1 VTRKQRSQLFV
12 KHRGQ
17 ESETICAK
25 SAASHGTAGPKKMHR
40 TTHKTDWRVV
50 VGRAT
55 GILVL
60 LAGILFAAGLC
71 NASPSDDNAVPSI
84 FRPHSTPAESIYH
97 LSVFVLA
104 ITAVIFLVVFSLLA
118 YAVVKF
124 RSQAAGAEREPA
136 QVYGSTQIEL
146 AWTIIPIL
154 IVVVLFLATARVIH
168 AIQDA
173 PKPAT
178 AVEVTAIGHQF
189 WWEFRY
195 PALGI
200 VTANELHVPVSDP
213 VHPTPTFL
221 KLLSADTDHSFW
233 IPQLAGKTDL
243 IPNRVNETW
252 LDPHESGLFL
262 GQCAQYCGTQH
273 AKMLLRVYVDSPEDF
288 KVWARGQQQPA
299 NVDEKEAAGK
309 RVFERTACLN
319 CHAINGTNGTGRF
332 GPDLTHLMSRNT
344 IAAGAALNTHEN
356 LRLWIQNPDA
366 IKPGS
371 LMPAMKL
378 SDTELD
384 TLVHYLETLQ

>member
-1 VTRKQRSQLFV
+1 MRIV
-12 KHRGQ
+12 
-17 ESETICAK
+17 ETMQKANW
-25 SAASHGTAGPKKMHR
+25 SAIIS
-40 TTHKTDWRVV
+40 
-50 VGRAT
+50 RAM
-55 GILVL
+55 GVAIL
-60 LAGILFAAGLC
+60 LAGVLLVAGLC
-71 NASPSDDNAVPSI
+71 TATPQDNSVPNI
-84 FRPHSTPAESIYH
+84 FDSHSTPADSIRH
-97 LSVFVLA
+97 LSLFVLGV
-104 ITAVIFLVVFSLLA
+104 TGLIFLVVFSLLS
-118 YAVVKF
+118 YVVVKF
-124 RSQAAGAEREPA
+124 RSRADDPDREPA

-173 PKPAT
+173 PRPAE

-195 PALGI
+195 PGLGI

-213 VHPTPTFL
+213 SRPTPTFL
-221 KLLSADTDHSFW
+221 RLLSADTDHSFW

-252 LDPHESGLFL
+252 IDPHETGLFL

-288 KVWARGQQQPA
+288 KVWVRAQQHPA
-299 NVDEKEAAGK
+299 NEDAEESAG
-309 RVFERTACLN
+309 RGVFERTACLN

-332 GPDLTHLMSRNT
+332 GPDLTHLMSRRT
-344 IAAGAALNTHEN
+344 IASGAAENNSQN

-378 SDTELD
+378 SDAELD
-384 TLVHYLETLQ
+384 ALVRYLETLQ

>member
-1 VTRKQRSQLFV
+1 MRIVETV
-12 KHRGQ
+12 KKADWPAIISRAIGV
-17 ESETICAK
+17 ALLL
-25 SAASHGTAGPKKMHR
+25 AG
-40 TTHKTDWRVV
+40 
-50 VGRAT
+50 
-55 GILVL
+55 VL
-60 LAGILFAAGLC
+60 LAAELC
-71 NASPSDDNAVPSI
+71 VASPQDNSVPNI
-84 FRPHSTPAESIYH
+84 FDPHSTPADSIRH
-97 LSVFVLA
+97 LSFFVLSV
-104 ITAVIFLVVFSLLA
+104 TGLIFLVVFSLLS
-118 YAVVKF
+118 YVVVKF
-124 RSQAAGAEREPA
+124 RNQAADSEREPA

-173 PKPAT
+173 PKPAE
-178 AVEVTAIGHQF
+178 AVEVTAVGHQF

-195 PALGI
+195 PEIGI

-213 VHPTPTFL
+213 SRPTPTFL

-243 IPNRVNETW
+243 IPNRLNETW
-252 LDPHESGLFL
+252 IDPHETGLFL

-288 KVWARGQQQPA
+288 KMWVSAQQKPA
-299 NVDEKEAAGK
+299 YEDEKEAAGR

-332 GPDLTHLMSRNT
+332 GPDLTHLMSRRT
-344 IAAGAALNTHEN
+344 IAAGAAENNSQN

-378 SDTELD
+378 NDAELD
-384 TLVHYLETLQ
+384 ALVSYLESLQ

>member
-1 VTRKQRSQLFV
+1 
-12 KHRGQ
+12 
-17 ESETICAK
+17 
-25 SAASHGTAGPKKMHR
+25 MHS
-40 TTHKTDWRVV
+40 TTHKTDWGVV
-50 VGRAT
+50 VGRAA
-55 GILVL
+55 GIVVL
-60 LAGILFAAGLC
+60 LGGALLAAGLC

-84 FRPHSTPAESIYH
+84 FQPHSTPAESIRH
-97 LSVFVLA
+97 LSHFVLG
-104 ITAVIFLVVFSLLA
+104 ITGVIFLVVFSLLS

-124 RSQAAGAEREPA
+124 RRRVGDPEREPA

-173 PKPAT
+173 PKPAE

-195 PALGI
+195 PKLGI

-213 VHPTPTFL
+213 SHPTPTFL

-243 IPNRVNETW
+243 IPNHPNETW
-252 LDPHESGLFL
+252 FDPHETGLFL

-273 AKMLLRVYVDSPEDF
+273 AKMLLRVYVDSPQDF
-288 KVWARGQQQPA
+288 NVWAGGQQQPA
-299 NVDEKEAAGK
+299 NEDETEAAGK
-309 RVFERTACLN
+309 SVFERTACLN
-319 CHAINGTNGTGRF
+319 CHAIGGTNGTGRF
-332 GPDLTHLMSRNT
+332 GPDLTHLMSRRT
-344 IAAGAALNTHEN
+344 IASGAAENNSQN

-371 LMPAMKL
+371 LMPGMKL

-384 TLVHYLETLQ
+384 ALVHYLETLR

>member
-1 VTRKQRSQLFV
+1 
-12 KHRGQ
+12 
-17 ESETICAK
+17 
-25 SAASHGTAGPKKMHR
+25 MHR
-40 TTHKTDWRVV
+40 TTHKTDWGVV
-50 VGRAT
+50 VGRTT

-71 NASPSDDNAVPSI
+71 SATPQGNPVPNI
-84 FRPHSTPAESIYH
+84 FDSHSTPADSIRH
-97 LSVFVLA
+97 LSHFVLG
-104 ITAVIFLVVFSLLA
+104 ITGLIFLVVFSLLS
-118 YAVVKF
+118 YVVVKF
-124 RSQAAGAEREPA
+124 RSRAADTAREPA

-173 PKPAT
+173 PKPAE

-195 PALGI
+195 PGLGV

-213 VHPTPTFL
+213 SHPTPTFL

-299 NVDEKEAAGK
+299 NVGEKEAAGK

-378 SDTELD
+378 SDAELD
-384 TLVHYLETLQ
+384 ALVRYLETLQ

>member
-1 VTRKQRSQLFV
+1 
-12 KHRGQ
+12 
-17 ESETICAK
+17 
-25 SAASHGTAGPKKMHR
+25 
-40 TTHKTDWRVV
+40 
-50 VGRAT
+50 
-55 GILVL
+55 
-60 LAGILFAAGLC
+60 
-71 NASPSDDNAVPSI
+71 
-84 FRPHSTPAESIYH
+84 
-97 LSVFVLA
+97 
-104 ITAVIFLVVFSLLA
+104 
-118 YAVVKF
+118 
-124 RSQAAGAEREPA
+124 
-136 QVYGSTQIEL
+136 VYGSTQIEL
-146 AWTIIPIL
+146 AWTVIPIL

-173 PKPAT
+173 PKPAE

-189 WWEFRY
+189 WWEFLY
-195 PALGI
+195 PGLGI

-213 VHPTPTFL
+213 SRPTPTFL
-221 KLLSADTDHSFW
+221 RLLSADTDHSFW

-299 NVDEKEAAGK
+299 NVGEKEAAGK

-378 SDTELD
+378 SDAELD
-384 TLVHYLETLQ
+384 ALVRYLETLQ